1 MHQNKEMQYEG
12 GGQGISSQ
20 LEKGGNAF
28 HISSNLNVLFES

>member
-1 MHQNKEMQYEG
+1 MG
-12 GGQGISSQ
+12 RGQEISSQ